1 MEIKSDNLYSI
12 SETSVFIDMPPRT
25 LQRRAKSMGARMI
38 DGRYLFSGH
47 QIEKLILDDTT
58 TTRHTTDFATDI
70 TTDETLGDTNT
81 ININVDVLNILKKRL
96 KELET
101 ENAELRNELTKEIPH
116 QEKLRNAIQLIT
128 IEAMEQNLHHD
139 VFSKEEYNDLIGTVA
154 EVGFQKEQV
163 QYLRGR
169 VEKQDDILKQLQ
181 ETIRERNFIEAKD
194 KGYHKK

>member
-1 MEIKSDNLYSI
+1 MIHDTMRQTTKIITTLSYLKKVIMEIISDKLYSI
-12 SETSVFIDMPPRT
+12 TDTSVILDMHPRT

-58 TTRHTTDFATDI
+58 TTRHTTGIATP
-70 TTDETLGDTNT
+70 EELSDTNT
-81 ININVDVLNILKKRL
+81 INVNVDALNILKKRL
-96 KELET
+96 KEFT
-101 ENAELRNELTKEIPH
+101 
-116 QEKLRNAIQLIT
+116 Q
-128 IEAMEQNLHHD
+128 
-139 VFSKEEYNDLIGTVA
+139 
-154 EVGFQKEQV
+154 VGFQKEQV

>member
-12 SETSVFIDMPPRT
+12 SETSVFIDMHPRT

-58 TTRHTTDFATDI
+58 TTRHTTDVATDI

-101 ENAELRNELTKEIPH
+101 ENADLRNELTKEIPH

-194 KGYHKK
+194 KGYDKK

>member
-12 SETSVFIDMPPRT
+12 SETSVFIDMHPRT

-58 TTRHTTDFATDI
+58 TTRHTTDVATDI

-101 ENAELRNELTKEIPH
+101 ENADLRNELTKEIPH

>member
-12 SETSVFIDMPPRT
+12 SETSVFIDMHPRT

-58 TTRHTTDFATDI
+58 TTRHTTDVA
-70 TTDETLGDTNT
+70 TDETLGDTNT

-194 KGYHKK
+194 KGYDKK